1 MYKIMYFRVMGKNKK
16 NRGGKGKGAKKKK
29 GVCLKPSHYLNKQQN
44 SRKSLYLDQIH
55 DNMKSDA
62 VMKVLDQPLDEDKA
76 GQGQN
81 YCVHCE

>member
-1 MYKIMYFRVMGKNKK
+1 MGKNKK
-16 NRGGKGKGAKKKK
+16 NRGGKGKGAKKKH
-29 GVCLKPSHYLNKQQN
+29 GVKLPPSHYLNKQQN

-55 DNMKSDA
+55 DNMKPENVTALLDA
-62 VMKVLDQPLDEDKA
+62 PLEEDKA